1 MWRIAEQ
8 DAVRRRLAPGG
19 GDACASPDA
28 ATSEMVGY
36 RFWWLG
42 LRHGAD
48 REAVI
53 VMAVIGLVGLVS
65 TVVYLLA
72 R

>member
-19 GDACASPDA
+19 GAASSPDVV
-28 ATSEMVGY
+28 TPEMVRY

-53 VMAVIGLVGLVS
+53 VMAMIGLVGLAS